1 MRHLLLL
8 CLMLTVWSVCYAV
21 DPPIEELRKR
31 TFQLPLKCDGQT
43 VMVTFVKLRGRDN
56 FVNVGI
62 GIYGEPAI
70 DTATKGRLVI
80 PDSVVAPDG
89 KKCYVRA
96 VRRQAF
102 AHCTGLTEVVLP
114 QTLCDIG
121 DQSFLGCTSLRQITI
136 PASIKVIYPAAFRQC
151 PSLRLIRVEK
161 EDLFTIFSDIFDL
174 ETVEE
179 AILMTPAGKENM
191 YRNSL
196 VFGLFRYRMEDFDH
210 LK

>member
-31 TFQLPLKCDGQT
+31 SFQLPLECDGQT

-121 DQSFLGCTSLRQITI
+121 DQSFLGCSSLRQITF
-136 PASIKVIYPAAFRQC
+136 PPSIKVIYPAAFRQC
-151 PSLRLIRVEK
+151 PSLRFIRINKDER
-161 EDLFTIFSDIFDL
+161 FTIYNDIFDL
-174 ETVEE
+174 ETMKE
-179 AILMTPAGKENM
+179 AILMIPAGKADIFS
-191 YRNSL
+191 NSL
-196 VFGLFRYRMEDFDH
+196 VFGLFRYRMENFDQ